1 MSATLYVVATPH
13 GNLEDMSFRAV
24 AVLKAVDLIAAE
36 DTRHSRTLLQHYD
49 IATPCVAMH
58 EHNESEA
65 AAQLVS
71 RLEQGESVAV
81 ITDAGMP
88 GISDPGFV
96 VVRAA
101 QDAHIPVSVIPGAC
115 SPVTALV
122 GSGLATDRFCFE
134 GFLPR
139 KAGARE
145 KLLQVLSVE
154 PRTLIFMESPHRAQE
169 SLHDLARIFG
179 PDREAALARELT
191 KRFESV
197 YRAPLG
203 DLVAWVE
210 EDPVRCKGEIVLV
223 VAGQSQAAVNANVIE
238 TAKILLAE
246 LPPSQAARLTA
257 NLTGEP
263 RRSCYEVIQ
272 SIAKDEGSGET

>member
-1 MSATLYVVATPH
+1 MSATLYLVATPH

-24 AVLKAVDLIAAE
+24 SVLKAVDVIAAE
-36 DTRHSRTLLQHYD
+36 DTRHSRTLLQHYG

-58 EHNESEA
+58 EHNESDA
-65 AAQLVS
+65 AAQIVE
-71 RLEQGESVAV
+71 RLREGQSVAV

-101 QDAHIPVSVIPGAC
+101 QEAEIPVSVIPGAC
-115 SPVTALV
+115 SPITALA

-145 KLLQVLSVE
+145 KLLQVLAVE
-154 PRTLIFMESPHRAQE
+154 PRTQLFFESPHRVLQ
-169 SLHDLARIFG
+169 SLKDLARIYG
-179 PDREAALARELT
+179 ASREAALARELS
-191 KRFESV
+191 KRFESIH
-197 YRAPLG
+197 RATLG
-203 DLVAWVE
+203 ELVAWVE
-210 EDPVRCKGEIVLV
+210 EDPIRGKGEIVLV
-223 VAGQSQAAVNANVIE
+223 VAGLSETSVHASVIE
-238 TAKILLAE
+238 TAEILLAE

-257 NLTGEP
+257 NLTGQP
-263 RRSCYEVIQ
+263 RRQCYEVIQ
-272 SIAKDEGSGET
+272 SIAKGLGSGET